1 MMSPTFEVLRDPARR
16 GSYRL
21 RMTGPSG
28 EVFSDLAG
36 LPNLDAVRS
45 AIAQIR
51 EAAAQALVV
60 DRTAHGG

>member
-1 MMSPTFEVLRDPARR
+1 MSATFEVLRDPARR

-21 RMTGPSG
+21 RMTGPAG
-28 EVFSDLAG
+28 EVLTDLSG
-36 LPNLDAVRS
+36 LPSIDAVRS

-60 DRTAHGG
+60 DRTAHGA